1 MSPINQHVVQTSNT
15 ENPSNKTSNVKEVKF
30 CDMFNR
36 IDNKPLYI
44 EVMRER
50 FESVRDVIEVDP
62 TYQRY
67 QESIKSECD
76 NMSEA
81 DKGKAI
87 EAYQCYIKNN
97 TWG

>member
-1 MSPINQHVVQTSNT
+1 MSPINQHMVQTSNT

-50 FESVRDVIEVDP
+50 FESVRDVIVADP
-62 TYQRY
+62 TGEHYLEYIRNTG
-67 QESIKSECD
+67 D

-81 DKGKAI
+81 DKHKAI